1 MQTWKLEHIETN
13 RCGDTKAWKDR
24 KCEDMGKVQTQENGE
39 VETQTQETCR
49 PTCRQGKTW
58 TWKHKD
64 MGDPDAETREHGNTK
79 WKYADVETGRCRN

>member
-1 MQTWKLEHIETN
+1 METGTHRN
-13 RCGDTKAWKDR
+13 KQMWRHKGMERQR